1 MSTLTG
7 TWQLIR
13 FIGRQERV
21 RLSVWVAILALV
33 PIGTANAFIG
43 LYPTPESREGLA
55 ATVASSPALTS
66 LLGPLYDS
74 NIGALTAWRSGTLG
88 AFIVALMAI
97 LTMIRHTREEEETGR
112 RELLG
117 STVVGRNAPLAAA
130 MTVTI
135 GAGVLLGALL
145 AAGLV
150 GVGLPAAGAI
160 AFGLGFSGVTVVF
173 AGVGALA
180 AQLTEAASTARGIGV
195 GIAGL
200 AFVLRMAGDSG
211 GEGIEWLSWLSPIG
225 WFSRM
230 RPFAGEEWWVLGLWL
245 GLGTGLALVASS
257 IAARRDV
264 GAGVF
269 AARRGPASAGSG
281 LRSPIGLAWRLHRGS
296 LVGWTVGL
304 GVLGVVYGAAGDSIA
319 DMLDGNPQ
327 LAEIFEQLGGE
338 QGLTDTFFSAVV
350 GIIAIISSAYAIRA
364 VLRLRVEEEGLRADP
379 VLATAT
385 PRGRWAGS
393 HLVFGVLGPVL
404 LLAVAGIM
412 AGATYGMIVG
422 DVGGQVPR
430 VLGAAMVQLPAV
442 WVLTGTAMALYG
454 LAPRRT
460 GLSWAVL
467 VGCLILGQLGR
478 ILQFPQWSLNLS
490 PFTHIPLFPAE
501 SLEALPMVLLLALS
515 AALVGAGLIG
525 FRRRDIDSG

>member
-13 FIGRQERV
+13 FIGRRERV

-130 MTVTI
+130 LTVTI

-160 AFGLGFSGVTVVF
+160 AFGLGFTGVTVVF

-195 GIAGL
+195 GAAGL

-225 WFSRM
+225 WFSRL
-230 RPFAGEEWWVLGLWL
+230 RPFADEEWWVLALWL

-269 AARRGPASAGSG
+269 AARRGPASAASG
-281 LRSPIGLAWRLHRGS
+281 LRSPFGLAWRLHRGS

-304 GVLGVVYGAAGDSIA
+304 GVLGVVYGAA
-319 DMLDGNPQ
+319 
-327 LAEIFEQLGGE
+327 
-338 QGLTDTFFSAVV
+338 
-350 GIIAIISSAYAIRA
+350 
-364 VLRLRVEEEGLRADP
+364 
-379 VLATAT
+379 
-385 PRGRWAGS
+385 
-393 HLVFGVLGPVL
+393 
-404 LLAVAGIM
+404 
-412 AGATYGMIVG
+412 
-422 DVGGQVPR
+422 
-430 VLGAAMVQLPAV
+430 
-442 WVLTGTAMALYG
+442 
-454 LAPRRT
+454 
-460 GLSWAVL
+460 
-467 VGCLILGQLGR
+467 
-478 ILQFPQWSLNLS
+478 
-490 PFTHIPLFPAE
+490 
-501 SLEALPMVLLLALS
+501 
-515 AALVGAGLIG
+515 
-525 FRRRDIDSG
+525 